1 MRLHHRFVLIHPFVN
16 GNGRCTRLLADVV
29 VKRLKAG
36 RLTWGSAPL
45 IEAGEARAAYTRALA
60 LFWEQLSASS
70 IHGTRHSKH
79 GEAMKIRPPPRNAH
93 SRLRLTERCCRLRR
107 PDCTRV

>member
-1 MRLHHRFVLIHPFVN
+1 MLIHPFVN

-45 IEAGEARAAYTRALA
+45 IEAGEARAACTRALRCSGNSSA
-60 LFWEQLSASS
+60 HHLSTAPV
-70 IHGTRHSKH
+70 TANM
-79 GEAMKIRPPPRNAH
+79 ERP
-93 SRLRLTERCCRLRR
+93 
-107 PDCTRV
+107 